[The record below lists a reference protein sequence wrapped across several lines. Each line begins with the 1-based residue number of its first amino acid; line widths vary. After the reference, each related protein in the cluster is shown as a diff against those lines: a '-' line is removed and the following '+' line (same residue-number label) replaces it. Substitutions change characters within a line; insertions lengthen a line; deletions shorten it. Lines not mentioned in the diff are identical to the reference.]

1 MGREGQF
8 TKGNSGK
15 PKGTPNKLTKTVKE
29 TILGAFNDLQEDPRA
44 NIFSWAKENPT
55 EFYKI
60 ASKLI
65 PTEISGSLEVTK
77 APMDLTKLTDEQLRT
92 LAKIQS
98 ESGVS

>member
-1 MGREGQF
+1 MPFE
-8 TKGNSGK
+8 KGKEKSGGK
-15 PKGTPNKLTKTVKE
+15 VKGTPNKLTKTVKE

-65 PTEISGSLEVTK
+65 PTEISANITANK
-77 APMDLTKLTDEQLRT
+77 PIIIDWTDGNYT
-92 LAKIQS
+92 DKS
-98 ESGVS
+98 DT